1 MVSTDMIASAGQND
15 ELAEAHQPNATNQP
29 NQLASGDENA
39 SALLPSDDIESMTER
54 WQAIQTGFVDTPR
67 ESVQHADEL
76 VAELMQRLAKMFA
89 DERSRLESQLSRDD
103 SLSTEDLRVA
113 LQRYRSFFQRLLVV

>member
-1 MVSTDMIASAGQND
+1 MVSADMTASAGQTD
-15 ELAEAHQPNATNQP
+15 ELIEASERNEPNRP
-29 NQLASGDENA
+29 ASGDENA
-39 SALLPSDDIESMTER
+39 SALLPPEDIESMTER

-76 VAELMQRLAKMFA
+76 VAELIQRLAKMFA
-89 DERSRLESQLSRDD
+89 DERPRLESQLSRDE

-113 LQRYRSFFQRLLVV
+113 LQRYRSFFQRLLVI